1 MILTLIVAIPCA
13 WLGRK
18 IERKRQESEAV
29 LAIVK
34 LGGEA
39 VYDYN
44 LDGTECPGPNWL
56 RKLLGENFFAEVA
69 LANLSL
75 GSANNDAA
83 MDHLKP
89 LTQLKNAV
97 PRHANHRHGSYES

>member
-44 LDGTECPGPNWL
+44 LDGTERPGQTGCESYWARISSP
-56 RKLLGENFFAEVA
+56 K
-69 LANLSL
+69 SL
-75 GSANNDAA
+75 WRISA
-83 MDHLKP
+83 
-89 LTQLKNAV
+89 
-97 PRHANHRHGSYES
+97 